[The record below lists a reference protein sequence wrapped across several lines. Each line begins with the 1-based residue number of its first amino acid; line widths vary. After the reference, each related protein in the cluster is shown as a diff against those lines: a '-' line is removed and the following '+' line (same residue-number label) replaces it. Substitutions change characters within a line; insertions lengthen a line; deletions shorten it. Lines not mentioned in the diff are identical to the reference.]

1 MLVRTTPGVTPT
13 VLPDG
18 NLELACAVT
27 GERVRCGP
35 AGAAMW
41 IALQQHAG
49 RLDHAARTLAGVW
62 GRDPGRTRAEMA
74 AWARRLCDAG
84 LLECDAEAG
93 RYEREDGVA

>member
-1 MLVRTTPGVTPT
+1 MLVRTTPGVIPT
-13 VLPDG
+13 VFPDG

-41 IALQQHAG
+41 IALRQHSGQLDNAAG
-49 RLDHAARTLAGVW
+49 MLAELW
-62 GRDPGRTRAEMA
+62 GRDPRHTRAEMA

-84 LLECDAEAG
+84 MLECEAEPSKPG
-93 RYEREDGVA
+93 RSCVG